1 MCSATPNVWYCMLEH
16 HMCGKV
22 WCHTICAV
30 CFTNGVVRWHTICV
44 TFYCDLWWSTVC
56 GNWHSDFRCWWFEDE
71 KHLWLLVIW
80 SELHGHPLHVL
91 WVVYYYTSTVNRDI
105 IASENLTRY
114 LRASPQSHIV
124 TVWTHTFSSNFHLDL
139 LNLWFVNCGWIAHQ
153 DASGNLMSVPTSSVF
168 GDWFTTCGGDRS
180 GGNGELLQV
189 EIWSNLI
196 RSLRLWSESGQ
207 VVTWCQF
214 QSPQSWSSV
223 EVLWSTSGCHHSW
236 SSRLWCESS

>member
-1 MCSATPNVWYCMLEH
+1 M
-16 HMCGKV
+16 
-22 WCHTICAV
+22 
-30 CFTNGVVRWHTICV
+30 
-44 TFYCDLWWSTVC
+44 CDLLLWSVV
-56 GNWHSDFRCWWFEDE
+56 GHRLWQLAFWFPMLMMIWGREAFVAIG
-71 KHLWLLVIW
+71 HLIW
-80 SELHGHPLHVL
+80 TACPSNVL
-91 WVVYYYTSTVNRDI
+91 SVVYYTSTVNRDI

-124 TVWTHTFSSNFHLDL
+124 TVDTYIFLQLPTRSVEVTNCDL
-139 LNLWFVNCGWIAHQ
+139 LTVSRLHIRMQVVTWCQLQPAPYLVIGSPLVAVI
-153 DASGNLMSVPTSSVF
+153 GV
-168 GDWFTTCGGDRS
+168 S

-189 EIWSNLI
+189 EIRSNLI

>member
-1 MCSATPNVWYCMLEH
+1 M
-16 HMCGKV
+16 
-22 WCHTICAV
+22 
-30 CFTNGVVRWHTICV
+30 
-44 TFYCDLWWSTVC
+44 CDLLLWSVV
-56 GNWHSDFRCWWFEDE
+56 GHRLWQLAFWFPMLMSWGRETFVAIGE
-71 KHLWLLVIW
+71 LIW
-80 SELHGHPLHVL
+80 TACPSNVL
-91 WVVYYYTSTVNRDI
+91 WVVYYTLTVNRDI

-124 TVWTHTFSSNFHLDL
+124 TGHIHFPPTPRSVELTNCDL
-139 LNLWFVNCGWIAHQ
+139 LTVSRLHIRMQVVTWCQLQPAPYLVIGSPLVAVI
-153 DASGNLMSVPTSSVF
+153 GV
-168 GDWFTTCGGDRS
+168 S

-236 SSRLWCESS
+236 SSCRWCESW